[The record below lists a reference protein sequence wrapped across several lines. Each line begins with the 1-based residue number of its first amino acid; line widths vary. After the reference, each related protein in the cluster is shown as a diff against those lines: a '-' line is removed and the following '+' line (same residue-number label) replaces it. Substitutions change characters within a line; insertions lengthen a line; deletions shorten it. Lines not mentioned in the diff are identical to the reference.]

1 VTFKIPLPTTTT
13 ATATTDARSHLFWLL
28 RLRASVGI

>member
-1 VTFKIPLPTTTT
+1 VTYKIPLPTTTT
-13 ATATTDARSHLFWLL
+13 TATTDAQSHLFWLL